1 MQNSSEIIIT
11 ANVPK
16 IVALLRSPGSMV
28 IEVLPF
34 GYVDIIKY
42 NFISTLIAWKKR
54 NGNWLPSE
62 VTLKIKH
69 LENGSH
75 YIILEP

>member
-1 MQNSSEIIIT
+1 MQYDTEVIKTS
-11 ANVPK
+11 NVAK

-28 IEVLPF
+28 IEIPPF

-42 NFISTLIAWKKR
+42 NFITSLVNWKRR
-54 NGNWLPSE
+54 NGAWLPSE

-69 LENGSH
+69 LKNGSH